1 MACYRSV
8 NHIELY
14 SLALKSLYEFYN
26 TVIKIRD
33 LKHVLLI
40 KTEQYNINTQIDN
53 SL

>member
-33 LKHVLLI
+33 LKCDLKCV
-40 KTEQYNINTQIDN
+40 INKN
-53 SL
+53 